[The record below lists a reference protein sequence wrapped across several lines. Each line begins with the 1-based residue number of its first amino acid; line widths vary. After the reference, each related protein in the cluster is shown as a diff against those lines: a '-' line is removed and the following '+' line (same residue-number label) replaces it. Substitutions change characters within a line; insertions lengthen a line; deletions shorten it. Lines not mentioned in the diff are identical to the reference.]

1 MTFLAHRSA
10 AMLGWTAMVTGA
22 LFTPPARAAAQV
34 AIETQPAVVTRG
46 RLARLRVVPTVAD
59 LVTRIEGSIA
69 GEPLHLWTANA
80 VTWSGL
86 AAVPIDATDSV
97 PVTLVLHRSGGAD
110 TVGTHLTTIAPVVA
124 MERLSVAPKMAQ
136 PDSAA
141 RVRIAKETALA
152 RAVSRASHET
162 LRLWRE
168 PVLLPRAS
176 RITSTFGAGREFNG
190 KVMSRHLGTDL
201 AGEVGDPVTAPTD
214 GRVVLVADF
223 YLAGKVVY
231 LDHGEGLVTAYF
243 HLSRASVSEGQMVRA
258 GDPIGEVG
266 QSGRVTG
273 PHLHWVMRYGNVS
286 VDPMSAVALLGDT
299 TGTALGGP

>member
-1 MTFLAHRSA
+1 
-10 AMLGWTAMVTGA
+10 
-22 LFTPPARAAAQV
+22 
-34 AIETQPAVVTRG
+34 
-46 RLARLRVVPTVAD
+46 VAD

-80 VTWSGL
+80 ASWSGL
-86 AAVPIDATDSV
+86 AAVPIDAADSV
-97 PVTLVLHRSGGAD
+97 PVTLVVHRSSGAD
-110 TVGTHLTTIAPVVA
+110 TISTHLTTVAPVVA

-141 RVRIAKETALA
+141 RARIARETALA
-152 RAVSRASHET
+152 RSVSRASHQT
-162 LRLWRE
+162 PRLWRE
-168 PVLLPRAS
+168 PVLLPRTS
-176 RITSTFGAGREFNG
+176 RITSRFGNGREFNG

-201 AGEVGDPVTAPTD
+201 AGAVGDTVTAPTD
-214 GRVVLVADF
+214 GRVALVADF

-243 HLSRASVSEGQMVRA
+243 HLSRASVSEGQIVRT

-286 VDPMSAVALLGDT
+286 VDPMSAVALLGESAA
-299 TGTALGGP
+299 TATNSP